1 MLYSFP
7 LYRFR
12 VFRPNPDEGGALSPV
27 EGALTDFLK
36 SMLELTNDKMPEVVV
51 HEYSPLLDS
60 SDMGPNDWLV
70 IAKDIKA
77 NYLYFDGFVI
87 LMGTDTSE

>member
-1 MLYSFP
+1 MNFVIFSDYIIFA
-7 LYRFR
+7 
-12 VFRPNPDEGGALSPV
+12 RPNPEQGGALAPV

-36 SMLELTNDKMPEVVV
+36 SMLELSNDKMPEVVV

-60 SDMGPNDWLV
+60 SDMGPNDWQV